1 MSEKKGYKQFSRIIW
16 TILFGGKTQSVRIQ
30 NVNIN
35 PSLCMHNH
43 SKFSRAKFRQEVG
56 L

>member
-16 TILFGGKTQSVRIQ
+16 TILFGGKTQSERIR
-30 NVNIN
+30 NVSIN
-35 PSLCMHNH
+35 PSMCMHNH
-43 SKFSRAKFRQEVG
+43 AKCSRAKLRQEIS